1 MAGNTEKFAFCNEWI
16 RRFEQVCKQ
25 ADVHEGAQYRCGVD
39 LGTSCIVVAVI
50 DEDDHPVA
58 GRVQLAEAV
67 RDGMV
72 VDYWGAVQIVR
83 KMKEEL
89 EGELGPLLYAAAA
102 IPPGTMALDGGAV
115 RNVVESAGFELTAL
129 LEESSAANALLQI
142 ENGAIVDIGG
152 GTTGISVFEAGK
164 EVYAADEAT
173 GGKHFTL
180 TLAGALGIPLEDA
193 ERYKRDPAR
202 HREIL
207 PILRPVAEKVAS
219 IIQRHVA
226 GKGVEELY
234 LVGGSSCLTGIEEI
248 IAARTG
254 LPAYKPQNPLF
265 VTPLGIAL
273 NCGPK
278 NGGGYYGDLHHQIP
292 LGGNH

>member
-1 MAGNTEKFAFCNEWI
+1 MADSTRTFAFCNELI
-16 RRFEQVCKQ
+16 RRFEQVCEQ
-25 ADVHEGAQYRCGVD
+25 ADIRQGARYRCGVD
-39 LGTSCIVVAVI
+39 LGTSCIVTAVV
-50 DEDDHPVA
+50 DEHNRPVA
-58 GRVQLAEAV
+58 GRVQLAEVV

-89 EGELGPLLYAAAA
+89 ESELGPLLHAAAA
-102 IPPGTMALDGGAV
+102 IPPGTGALDGGAV

-180 TLAGALGIPLEDA
+180 TLAGALGIPFEEA
-193 ERYKRDPAR
+193 ERCKRDPAR

-226 GKGVEELY
+226 GKGVKELC
-234 LVGGSSCLTGIEEI
+234 LVGGSSCLTGIEGI
-248 IAARTG
+248 IEAQTG
-254 LPAYKPQNPLF
+254 LPTCKPRNPLF

-278 NGGGYYGDLHHQIP
+278 N
-292 LGGNH
+292 